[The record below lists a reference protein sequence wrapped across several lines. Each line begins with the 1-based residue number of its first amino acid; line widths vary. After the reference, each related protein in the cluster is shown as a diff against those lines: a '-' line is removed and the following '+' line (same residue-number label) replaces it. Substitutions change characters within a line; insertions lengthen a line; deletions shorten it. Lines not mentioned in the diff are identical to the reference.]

1 MDGTRSPP
9 FILSS
14 EKVHLYHALLIALNQ
29 MLVKRA
35 NCRVFNLGVR
45 LAVLLAACLGPLALA
60 DDGLPDIILAGGD
73 SAQTPSE
80 DALGEG
86 FLCIRGRLI
95 NEGIECPSL
104 RGEDTKLY
112 TLAGDIGD
120 FGVGDEVCVCG
131 TSGGLSFC
139 MQGTTIAV
147 TSISSS
153 SDKRCST

>member
-1 MDGTRSPP
+1 M
-9 FILSS
+9 
-14 EKVHLYHALLIALNQ
+14 H
-29 MLVKRA
+29 
-35 NCRVFNLGVR
+35 
-45 LAVLLAACLGPLALA
+45 
-60 DDGLPDIILAGGD
+60 
-73 SAQTPSE
+73 
-80 DALGEG
+80 
-86 FLCIRGRLI
+86 RGRLI

-104 RGEDTKLY
+104 RGEDTTLY

-131 TSGGLSFC
+131 TPGGLSFC